1 MNNFVFDAPT
11 KLIFG
16 KGTEAQ
22 IGSLVRP
29 YTKKVMMLHYGQEF
43 IYTTGLHGRITD
55 SLKAEGIEIIEL
67 TGIVPNPKIDLV
79 REGIRICREEGI
91 GFLLA
96 VGGGSVID
104 TAKAISFGSHYDG
117 DPWDLFNKTAAV
129 PEERIP
135 VGVILTIA
143 ATGSESN
150 CQAVIS
156 NDATREKLGI
166 AVPGGFPE
174 FAVMNPELTCS
185 LPRYQTAAACV
196 DIIAH
201 VLESYIIDQWDVDIN
216 DRLCEAIMRSVIYA
230 GKTLMKDPTDYQA
243 RAELMWASNLACKG
257 FLSVGCELD
266 GTSHCLEHELGA
278 WYPKVTHGAGLAVIQ
293 PAWLKEICLDCVPRL
308 AKFACNVWGCEYDFG
323 HPERTAFEGIQ
334 RMEEFFEFLGMPLH
348 LRDFGVKEE
357 DLEPIARS
365 SHARWGS
372 IASIRTLTPEDYIS
386 IMKACW

>member
-1 MNNFVFDAPT
+1 MNNFEFISPT
-11 KLIFG
+11 HLVFG
-16 KGTEAQ
+16 KETEKQVGNLIRKFA
-22 IGSLVRP
+22 
-29 YTKKVMMLHYGQEF
+29 KKVLLVHYGEPF
-43 IYTTGLHGRITD
+43 IYKTGLHGRIVD
-55 SLKAEGIEIIEL
+55 SLTEAGLEYMEL
-67 TGIVPNPKIDLV
+67 TGIVPNPRIDLV
-79 REGIRICREEGI
+79 REGIELCRRENI

-117 DPWDLFNKTAAV
+117 DPWDLFQKKAAV

-156 NDATREKLGI
+156 NVETKEKLGI

-174 FAVMNPELTCS
+174 FAIMNPELTCT

-216 DRLCEAIMRSVIYA
+216 DRLAEAVMCSVIYA
-230 GKTLMKDPTDYQA
+230 GETLIENPQDYQA

-266 GTSHCLEHELGA
+266 GTSHILEHELSA
-278 WYPKVTHGAGLAVIQ
+278 WYDVTHGAGLAVIQ
-293 PAWLKEICLDCVPRL
+293 PAWLKAMCMDCVPRL
-308 AKFACNVWGCEYDFG
+308 AKFACNVWGVEYDFG
-323 HPERTAFEGIQ
+323 HPERTAKEGIR
-334 RMEEFFEFLGMPLH
+334 RMEDFFRRLGMPLH
-348 LRDFGVKEE
+348 LSEMGIGDE
-357 DLEPIARS
+357 DLREIANRAF
-365 SHARWGS
+365 ARYGS
-372 IASIRTLTPEDYIS
+372 LTSIRDLTAEDYYQIL
-386 IMKACW
+386 MDAL